1 MLVMRKKSGI
11 IFRNSLPMALV
22 VVLLNAFTALAQE
35 KVNFNEHI
43 APIIHTNCTP
53 CHRPGEVGPFSLI
66 TYEDVAKRS
75 KFIKHVTQTRY
86 MPPWFA
92 DPNFQHYQNERLL
105 TQQEIDLIARW
116 VDAGVPEGKKRHRP
130 DLPVFQQNSQMSIEP
145 DLVLQMREPFNIPG
159 NGTEEFRY
167 FSIPTNLEEDVYLKA
182 IEFRPDNRQYV
193 HHSRIMLDTTNLI
206 RGIDGM
212 SELDPRVNEFYKV
225 PLADEFLY
233 GWVPGNLPYI
243 YPEGTG
249 KLLKKNTDLILNI
262 HYAQSGVE
270 TTDQSTIKLYF
281 SKEPVEREVQ
291 TFILRENDITN
302 QPFYLPAGQSPKFYM
317 RSAPLEKPIEVI
329 SVLPH
334 MHTLGKTFRA
344 FAITPDGGLV
354 PLVKIDDWDFNWQ
367 STYVFEDMLYI
378 PEGSVVYAE
387 ATYDNTA
394 NNPENPFNPP
404 QDISYGWNTTS
415 EMMNFIMY
423 YVDAQAE
430 TQVVKNR

>member
-1 MLVMRKKSGI
+1 MIR
-11 IFRNSLPMALV
+11 IFLSATIVL
-22 VVLLNAFTALAQE
+22 VLLCISAVVAQD
-35 KVNFNEHI
+35 KVNFNQHI

-92 DPNFQHYQNERLL
+92 DPTFQHYQNERLL

-116 VDAGVPEGKKRHRP
+116 VGAGVPEGKKSHRP
-130 DLPVFQQNSQMSIEP
+130 DPPVFQQNSQMPLEP
-145 DLVLQMREPFNIPG
+145 DLVLQMKDPFTIPG
-159 NGTEEFRY
+159 TGTEEFRY

-182 IEFRPDNRQYV
+182 IEFRPDNRRYV
-193 HHSRIMLDTTNLI
+193 HHSRIMLDTTNQI

-212 SELDPRVNEFYKV
+212 SELDPRINEFYQV

-233 GWVPGNLPYI
+233 GWVPGNLPYV
-243 YPEGTG
+243 YPQATG

-281 SKEPVEREVQ
+281 SKEPIEREVQ
-291 TFILRENDITN
+291 AFILRENDITN
-302 QPFYLPAGQSPKFYM
+302 QPFFLPAGEKPKFYM
-317 RSAPLEKPIEVI
+317 RSAPLEHPIEVI

-344 FAITPDGGLV
+344 FAITPDGNLV
-354 PLVKIDDWDFNWQ
+354 PLVRIDDWDFNWQ
-367 STYVFEDMLYI
+367 STYVFEEMLYI

-387 ATYDNTA
+387 ATYDNTEG
-394 NNPENPFNPP
+394 NPENPFLPP
-404 QDISYGWNTTS
+404 KDVTYGWNTTS

-423 YVDAQAE
+423 YVDVTAE